1 VLDFGLGELLLLAA
15 VALIVLGPEKL
26 PHAARMAGAWYGRI
40 RRTLA
45 NVQAEIANE
54 VQMAEMRQR
63 MNDELAKIKEG
74 KDNFT
79 DEMHEIGQS
88 FENQIHP
95 HLHAEARKSPEINE
109 ALDTSSAIMSQDTDW
124 SHGIE
129 APLKSYRSGYYFFF
143 VPHAMYSAL
152 IPSAPYL
159 PKSNIV
165 QYTRRIPN
173 LIKHSITDTTTDPL
187 ESATALSTP
196 LAHTTDLTSL

>member
-1 VLDFGLGELLLLAA
+1 
-15 VALIVLGPEKL
+15 
-26 PHAARMAGAWYGRI
+26 MAGAWYGRI

-54 VQMAEMRQR
+54 VQLAEMRQR
-63 MNDELAKIKEG
+63 MNDELAKIQQG
-74 KDNFT
+74 KDTFT
-79 DEMHEIGQS
+79 DEMHEIGQT

-95 HLHAEARKSPEINE
+95 HLHPEDGEIPKTSETNE

-129 APLKSYRSGYYFFF
+129 APLKSYHSGYYFFF

-152 IPSAPYL
+152 IPSAPRL

-173 LIKHSITDTTTDPL
+173 LIKHSSTDSTTDPL

-196 LAHTTDLTSL
+196 LVHTTDLTSL

>member
-54 VQMAEMRQR
+54 VQLAEMRQR

-79 DEMHEIGQS
+79 DEMHEIGQT

-95 HLHAEARKSPEINE
+95 HLHPEDGEIPEKNE
-109 ALDTSSAIMSQDTDW
+109 AFKTTSAIMSSDTDW

-129 APLKSYRSGYYFFF
+129 APLKSYHKGYYFFF

-152 IPSAPYL
+152 IPSAPRL
-159 PKSNIV
+159 PKFNIV
-165 QYTRRIPN
+165 QNKR
-173 LIKHSITDTTTDPL
+173 HSANPIQHSTTDSTADPL
-187 ESATALSTP
+187 ESATAHSTP
-196 LAHTTDLTSL
+196 LVHTTDLTSL

>member
-54 VQMAEMRQR
+54 VHLSEMRQR
-63 MNDELAKIKEG
+63 MNDELAKIQDTK
-74 KDNFT
+74 NHWT
-79 DEMHEIGQS
+79 DEMHEIGQT
-88 FENQIHP
+88 FENRIHP
-95 HLHAEARKSPEINE
+95 HLHSEVTETNE
-109 ALDTSSAIMSQDTDW
+109 PTSIILSQETDW

-129 APLKSYRSGYYFFF
+129 APLKTYRNGYYFFF
-143 VPHAMYSAL
+143 VPHVMYVAL

-159 PKSNIV
+159 PKAHIV
-165 QYTRRIPN
+165 QNKR
-173 LIKHSITDTTTDPL
+173 HDADPL
-187 ESATALSTP
+187 ANLTSY
-196 LAHTTDLTSL
+196 AHPSDLTSP